1 MDTLI
6 FLMYPFLACVL
17 LVLIHA
23 YFGIHILERGII
35 FVDLALAQFIG
46 IGIAISFLFG
56 ENGSYTLPL
65 IFAILGA
72 AVLAFSKWVSRYVN
86 VEAFIGVVY
95 IFSVSAAILI
105 LDRSPHGLEE
115 FKAILN
121 GNIIWVTPH
130 ELLSTFIIYAAVGLL
145 HFFLRRQFLALS
157 YEGKGTYILEL
168 LFFLSFAMVLVKS
181 VKLAGI
187 MQVFSFLVLPALIG
201 RLFSL
206 KPLQVLIYGWIIGV
220 AASIGGIFISYFLD
234 LPTGPVIVAGMAL
247 AFFALLASKILHQK
261 YMDGRRSVLS
271 TTKPSE
277 SG

>member
-1 MDTLI
+1 VDTLI

-56 ENGSYTLPL
+56 ENGSYMLPL
-65 IFAILGA
+65 FFAVLGA
-72 AVLAFSKWVSRYVN
+72 AVLAFSKWVSKYVN

-145 HFFLRRQFLALS
+145 HFLLRRQFLALS
-157 YEGKGTYILEL
+157 YEGKGTYFLEL

-220 AASIGGIFISYFLD
+220 AASIAGILISYLMD

-247 AFFALLASKILHQK
+247 AFFALLGSKILHQK
-261 YMDGRRSVLS
+261 YMDGRRSVLG
-271 TTKPSE
+271 TTKSSE